1 MNKKIYSRTYW
12 IDHETPVNA
21 KNLNKIEEAL
31 YELSEKSLRPSDFF
45 VKENGGLE
53 VTTSCG
59 CVYLNLD
66 DSVLRSS
73 ENLKKIDVLSD
84 LSDYDPTINGNFC
97 FLIDDDKKS
106 YKLIYNGEQ
115 YSTELNVSYVNYDEN
130 TSLVEFLEKEKSEIY
145 SEIKKESNILR
156 DDWSIAIEELIS
168 PFTKKIEELT
178 RKINTLSTKCN
189 FLEDKIKDMEDKN
202 NGLEIM

>member
-1 MNKKIYSRTYW
+1 MNKKIYSKTYW

-21 KNLNKIEEAL
+21 KNLNKIEDAL
-31 YELSEKSLRPSDFF
+31 YELSEKSLRPSDLF
-45 VKENGGLE
+45 VKDNGGLE

-59 CVYLNLD
+59 YVYLNLD

-84 LSDYDPTINGNFC
+84 LSEYDPTINGNLC
-97 FLIDDDKKS
+97 FLINDDKKN

-115 YSTELNVSYVNYDEN
+115 YSTELNVSYINYDEN
-130 TSLVEFLEKEKSEIY
+130 TSLVEFFEKEKNEVY
-145 SEIKKESNILR
+145 SEIKKENNNLR
-156 DDWSIAIEELIS
+156 DEWSITIDELIA

-178 RKINTLSTKCN
+178 RKLNTLSIKYN
-189 FLEDKIKDMEDKN
+189 YLEDKIKDMEDKN